1 MDGPIYT
8 QRQQLRFFIFPQ
20 QPTRQCSAIASFKL
34 QTTTLI
40 LTIFFSHKNVR
51 FCINIKCLH
60 EKTSSSR
67 KFLCEYRVF
76 HTIVFPFY
84 RVFHKIIGQKFEK
97 LRPISDEFDLS
108 LLKFIYS
115 EKATK
120 FCEISTLDLSYVMVS
135 KSRKQIMTLQIL
147 PKSEQNVK
155 STVEWLSQNIRT
167 LV

>member
-8 QRQQLRFFIFPQ
+8 QRYQLRFFIFPQ

-67 KFLCEYRVF
+67 KIFCEYRVF

-84 RVFHKIIGQKFEK
+84 RVFHKIIGQKFE
-97 LRPISDEFDLS
+97 EFDLS

-135 KSRKQIMTLQIL
+135 KSQKQIMTLQIL